1 MLVFNSIN
9 VQVERITQQL
19 KGVQD
24 NEAKTH
30 QITVDDI
37 LDHRPELHVGR
48 NFQQPDRFPEA
59 KYGHPSTV
67 FR

>member
-9 VQVERITQQL
+9 VQVPDITTE
-19 KGVQD
+19 GVQD
-24 NEAKTH
+24 NQAKTH

-37 LDHRPELHVGR
+37 FDHRPSSCVLGR